1 MTNVRLCAVIRTV
14 SRSGSHVLPA
24 PQPDFSAVARNA
36 HARTDAF
43 HRTEP
48 AFSAVEINSD
58 GQTDTF
64 AQPLAGASCAYLNDR
79 PHRDRIS
86 AVIKGT

>member
-14 SRSGSHVLPA
+14 LRSDSHVLPA
-24 PQPDFSAVARNA
+24 PQPDFSAVAKNA

-43 HRTEP
+43 HRTESD
-48 AFSAVEINSD
+48 FSAVEINTD

-64 AQPLAGASCAYLNDR
+64 AQPLAGALCGYLHGR
-79 PHRDRIS
+79 PHRDRIF